1 MADRALV
8 VGIECY
14 AAPAATKLQGPSK
27 NAIQFARWLVQRQGV
42 PAANVILIHNR
53 SDAWDGDQSYFDLL
67 ADIKALGI
75 ESRDDPSRRAIAA
88 AWQEEL
94 IKPPIENGTLWIYWS
109 GHGVSLP
116 PGRDVVLCA
125 DVEER
130 NPSFIYL
137 GEFRDSLRSKAF
149 FRFPRQR
156 IIVDACSEYMKLE
169 ALGFTKRRE
178 PDFFEHA
185 TDPEQVEI
193 NAVPMGSKARAEKGG
208 SLFSRVLFTELGES
222 KWPDDLKAFHQKIT
236 AAIATEEHRPKL
248 RISSPTYEYGLET
261 SRNAVECREIIET
274 LAQCGIDF
282 RDYRPLYLK
291 AIGPFSSDPG
301 VLRAGTLT
309 SMIEELFQ
317 MKRDDLF
324 GGFSEAVVGFLSRV
338 ALAFPAAA
346 VSVRDWLKAN
356 VPVGTRTTLERRLE
370 REKSEMVLAIQV
382 IETALNP
389 NRFPASI
396 QAFLSDAELASPI
409 MQWSSPN
416 IADVAALECEVR
428 EIINDAAAK
437 ARSSKDVAIT
447 VRVFANQPLLSV
459 PWHTFA
465 VDPADEDCDSF
476 GQLHSF
482 VLGSRARL
490 MRTDYQY
497 DFDTWKSKSLDL
509 GARSGSA
516 IPVLAAPPW
525 SDQTVE
531 KTKDWLA
538 KAEGLLMIRD
548 VMTADSGCTRL
559 FRSALRKGQPLVTW
573 LTRPEDGSHNLEE
586 EIRKLLD
593 ACQCVDDSPKKLLAA
608 RKSEAWA
615 RQTVLFWDSHR
626 SAEELVALFKEPSQ
640 L

>member
-14 AAPAATKLQGPSK
+14 AAATATTLQGPSK
-27 NAIQFARWLVQRQGV
+27 NAMQFARWLVQRQGV

-53 SDAWDGDQSYFDLL
+53 SDAWDGDQSYVDLL
-67 ADIKALGI
+67 SEIRALGI
-75 ESRDDPSRRAIAA
+75 EPRDDPSRRVIAA

-125 DVEER
+125 DVEEK

-137 GEFRDSLRSKAF
+137 GEFRDSLRSKGF
-149 FRFPRQR
+149 TRFQRQR
-156 IIVDACSEYMKLE
+156 IIVDACAEYMKPE
-169 ALGFTKRRE
+169 ALGFTKLRQ

-185 TDPEQVEI
+185 KDPEQVEI
-193 NAVPMGSKARAEKGG
+193 NAVPMGSKARAERGG
-208 SLFSRVLFTELGES
+208 SLFSRVLFAALGES

-236 AAIATEEHRPKL
+236 AAIATEEHQPKL
-248 RISSPTYEYGLET
+248 RISSPTYEDGLET
-261 SRNAVECREIIET
+261 GRNAVECREIIQT
-274 LAQCGIDF
+274 LTQCGIDF
-282 RDYRPLYLK
+282 REYRPLYLK
-291 AIGPFSSDPG
+291 AIGPFSSEPQ
-301 VLRAGTLT
+301 VLRAGSLT

-324 GGFSEAVVGFLSRV
+324 GGFSEALVSFLSRV

-346 VSVRDWLKAN
+346 GPIRDWLKNN

-382 IETALNP
+382 IETALNS

-396 QAFLSDAELASPI
+396 QAFLSDADLASPI
-409 MQWSSPN
+409 MQWSRLN
-416 IADVAALECEVR
+416 IADAAAMECEVR
-428 EIINDAAAK
+428 AIINDAAAK

-459 PWHTFA
+459 PWHTFL
-465 VDPADEDCDSF
+465 VDPSDEDCDSF
-476 GQLHSF
+476 GELHSF

-497 DFDTWKSKSLDL
+497 DFDTWKSKSSEL
-509 GARSGSA
+509 GARLGTA
-516 IPVLAAPPW
+516 IPVLTAPPW
-525 SDQTVE
+525 NAQTVE

-538 KAEGLLMIRD
+538 KADGLLLIRD
-548 VMTADSGCTRL
+548 VMTADSGSTRL
-559 FRSALRKGQPLVTW
+559 FRSALRKGQPLATW
-573 LTRPEDGSHNLEE
+573 LTGPEDGTHDVEA

-593 ACQCVDDSPKKLLAA
+593 SCQSVDDSPKKLLAA

-615 RQTVLFWDSHR
+615 RQTVLFWDSHQ
-626 SAEELVALFKEPSQ
+626 SGEELLALFKEPSQ